1 MKRPTF
7 ASTPSS
13 TAVPVDAPLTEPL
26 PAAPPEAS
34 IDDGRR
40 GHAGAAVH
48 APRVAY
54 VLLVGLALVWG
65 GHWVVS
71 KVGLRDMAP
80 FTYGSLRAAT
90 GALTLMVLL
99 AARGELRRPPR
110 EDLPIVVSVGL
121 VQIAA
126 GIALMNLALQAV
138 PAGRSS
144 VLVFTMPLWV
154 AVDMAVIFRI
164 RPNRF
169 EAGGLALG
177 MIGIVTL
184 LNPAAVDWG
193 SEGELIGS
201 AGLLLS
207 AMLWALVTIHVR
219 HHRWHASPID
229 LQPWQL
235 CVALVPLLALAV
247 TLEPGLPVQWSVG
260 TVLVIL
266 YSGPLASAFAYWA
279 SQSIIRSLG
288 PITASTGM
296 LSVPVVGLVTGSV
309 ALGERITPLD
319 VAGFAAVLAGVALA
333 SRSPRVAPSPG
344 EPMLAE
350 V

>member
-1 MKRPTF
+1 M
-7 ASTPSS
+7 STAPSS
-13 TAVPVDAPLTEPL
+13 TTAPVDAARDGPL
-26 PAAPPEAS
+26 PAPSPAAP
-34 IDDGRR
+34 IDDGRSTHV
-40 GHAGAAVH
+40 GPAVH

-71 KVGLRDMAP
+71 KIGLRDMAP

-99 AARGELRRPPR
+99 AARGQLRRPPR

-121 VQIAA
+121 GQIAA

-154 AVDMAVIFRI
+154 AVDLAVIFRI

-184 LNPAAVDWG
+184 LNPAALDWG
-193 SEGELIGS
+193 SQGELLGS

-207 AMLWALVTIHVR
+207 ALLWALVTIHVR
-219 HHRWHASPID
+219 HHRWHASPMD

-235 CVALVPLLALAV
+235 CVALVPLFALAV
-247 TLEPGLPVQWSVG
+247 ILEPGLPVHWSVG

-279 SQSIIRSLG
+279 NQSITRSLG
-288 PITASTGM
+288 PLASSTGM
-296 LSVPVVGLVTGSV
+296 LAVPVVGLVTGSL

-350 V
+350 G